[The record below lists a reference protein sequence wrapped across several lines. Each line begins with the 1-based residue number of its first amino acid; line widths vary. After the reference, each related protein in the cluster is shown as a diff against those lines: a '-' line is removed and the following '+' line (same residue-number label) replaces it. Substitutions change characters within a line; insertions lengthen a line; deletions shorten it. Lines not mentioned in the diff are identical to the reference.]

1 MLIKGRFYMKKL
13 IFLLLLFFF
22 TSISFAQEIQWA
34 SDLIEYSSQLS
45 PYEYSATQV
54 LGKPNVLPEAGDNPN
69 AWLPNRPNHTDF
81 VKVGFS
87 EPIQVQ
93 QIAVAE
99 SYNPSAVYQ
108 IFTYDTLGNEYL
120 VNTFEPR
127 PLEIKGRLLN
137 VYIDETEYYVA
148 AVKVVING
156 SAVPG
161 YNGIDAIGI
170 SNSKIP
176 MDIEV
181 NVKEDVKL
189 GIRTERLSDNVNSTY
204 QELRPL
210 ISPDGKT
217 LYFSRKNHPQNIGG
231 EDDEEDIWF
240 SEKSAGGDWLE
251 AQNVGRPLN
260 NEGPNFIS
268 SITADGQTMVV
279 ILGNEYRG
287 NDNMRPGVSI
297 SRKTSEGWTEPEPLE
312 ITNAYIENK
321 DANYFLSN
329 NRKALI
335 MSIERF
341 DTHGGRDLYVSFK
354 QENGKWTEPLNLGN
368 DVNTAHNEISPFLA
382 ADDETLYF
390 SSPGF
395 SGFGESDIY
404 ISRRLD
410 GTWTNWTTPEN
421 LGSDINSEEDDIFFN
436 IPPSGAHAYFS
447 KGAGETDADI
457 YQIELPI
464 FYQPSPVVTI
474 EGAVLNENNQ
484 EPVEATIEYQL
495 LPEDSDV
502 GTTVSDPATGEYQI
516 ILPSGAEYQYQVS
529 AEGYQPYESTIQLSP
544 ENNQVEENITLQPE
558 EQVVAVVEEDTEDEV
573 TEEATEEE
581 EIELPNETIS
591 PNILN
596 TKVYFSLNGDDV
608 RERYEDELKRIAA
621 YMKQNP
627 EARLEVRGFTDDIGS
642 KDYNLRLSQRRANA
656 VYDYL
661 KELGINFRRMVV
673 VAFGEANAVASND
686 SESGRQKNRRVT
698 FKLVD

>member
-1 MLIKGRFYMKKL
+1 MKKYC
-13 IFLLLLFFF
+13 LLLFITF
-22 TSISFAQEIQWA
+22 SNIAWAQELQWA
-34 SDLIEYSSQLS
+34 SELIEFSSQLS

-54 LGKPNVLPEAGDNPN
+54 LGKPNVLPETGDNPN
-69 AWLPNRPNHTDF
+69 AWLPDRPNQVDF
-81 VKVGFS
+81 VKVGF
-87 EPIQVQ
+87 EVPMKVQ
-93 QIAVAE
+93 QIAIAE

-108 IFTYDTLGNEYL
+108 IFTYDTLGKEYL

-137 VYIDETEYYVA
+137 VYIDETDYLVA

-156 SAVPG
+156 AAVPG

-181 NVKEDVKL
+181 NVKENVKL
-189 GIRTERLSDNVNSTY
+189 GIRAEKLGENVNSTY

-217 LYFSRKNHPQNIGG
+217 LYFSRKNHPRNVGG

-240 SEKSAGGDWLE
+240 AEKDSNGEWQA
-251 AQNVGRPLN
+251 AKNVGRPLN

-268 SITADGQTMVV
+268 SITADGNTMVV

-287 NDNMRPGVSI
+287 KDNMRPGVSI
-297 SRKTSEGWTEPEPLE
+297 SRKTSDGWSEPEALD

-329 NRKALI
+329 NRQELI

-368 DVNTAHNEISPFLA
+368 DINTAHNEVSPFLA

-390 SSPGF
+390 SSAGY
-395 SGFGESDIY
+395 SGFGGSDIY

-410 GTWTNWTTPEN
+410 NTWTNWTTPEN

-436 IPPSGAHAYFS
+436 IPPSGAHAYFT
-447 KGAGETDADI
+447 KGAGEADADI
-457 YQIELPI
+457 YQIDLPI
-464 FYQPSPVVTI
+464 FYQPSPVVTVSGKVMNA
-474 EGAVLNENNQ
+474 ENE
-484 EPVEATIEYQL
+484 EPVPATIEYML
-495 LPEDSDV
+495 MPEETEV
-502 GTTVSDPATGEYQI
+502 GTTVSDPNTGEYQI
-516 ILPSGAEYQYQVS
+516 ILPSGASYQYQVN
-529 AEGYQPYESTIQLSP
+529 ADGYQAKENSIQLSP
-544 ENNQVEENITLQPE
+544 ENNQIEENITLQPE
-558 EQVVAVVEEDTEDEV
+558 EEPVVAVVEEDTEETSV
-573 TEEATEEE
+573 EETEEE
-581 EIELPNETIS
+581 EETVELPSETIS

-596 TKVYFSLNGDDV
+596 TTIYFSLNGDDV
-608 RERYEDELKRIAA
+608 RERYEDEIKRIAA
-621 YMKQNP
+621 FMKQNP
-627 EARLEVRGFTDDIGS
+627 DATLEVRGYTDDIGS

-656 VYDYL
+656 VYDHL
-661 KELGINFRRMVV
+661 KKLGVNFRRMIV
-673 VAFGEANAVASND
+673 VAYGEANPVATNETD
-686 SESGRQKNRRVT
+686 DGRERNRRVT
-698 FKLVD
+698 FKLSKQ

>member
-1 MLIKGRFYMKKL
+1 MKK
-13 IFLLLLFFF
+13 INFLLLFIFFGK
-22 TSISFAQEIQWA
+22 IAFAQEIQWA
-34 SDLIEYSSQLS
+34 SELIEYSSQLS

-69 AWLPNRPNHTDF
+69 AWLPNRPDDTDF
-81 VKVGFS
+81 VKVGFAN
-87 EPIQVQ
+87 PIKVQ

-99 SYNPSAVYQ
+99 SYNPSAVFQ
-108 IFTYDTLGNEYL
+108 IFTYDTLGNEHL

-137 VYIDETEYYVA
+137 VYIDETDYLVS

-156 SAVPG
+156 AAVPG

-189 GIRTERLSDNVNSTY
+189 GIRTEKLSENVNSTY

-217 LYFSRKNHPQNIGG
+217 LYFSRKNHPRNVGG
-231 EDDEEDIWF
+231 VDDEEDIWF
-240 SEKSAGGDWLE
+240 SEKDSNDDWME
-251 AQNVGRPLN
+251 AENLGRPLN

-287 NDNMRPGVSI
+287 QDNMRPGVSI
-297 SRKTSEGWTEPEPLE
+297 SRKTSTGWSEPEPLD

-329 NRKALI
+329 SRNALI
-335 MSIERF
+335 MSVERY

-368 DVNTAHNEISPFLA
+368 DINTAHNELSPFLA

-390 SSPGF
+390 STAGF
-395 SGFGESDIY
+395 SGYGESDIY

-447 KGAGETDADI
+447 KGVDDTDADI

-464 FYQPSPVVTI
+464 FYQPSPVVTVAGTVI
-474 EGAVLNENNQ
+474 NSETQ
-484 EPVEATIEYQL
+484 QPVEATIEYKL
-495 LPEDSDV
+495 MPEDSDV
-502 GTTVSDPATGEYQI
+502 GTTVSDPNTGEYQI
-516 ILPSGAEYQYQVS
+516 ILPSGASYQYQVM
-529 AEGYQPYESTIQLSP
+529 AEGYENKENSIQLSP
-544 ENNQVEENITLQPE
+544 ENNQIEENISLQPKE
-558 EQVVAVVEEDTEDEV
+558 EPAVAMVEEDTGESTTEAETSEEV
-573 TEEATEEE
+573 V
-581 EIELPNETIS
+581 ELPSEKIS
-591 PNILN
+591 ASILN
-596 TKVYFSLNGDDV
+596 TTINFSLNGDDV
-608 RERYEDELKRIAA
+608 RERYEDELNRLAA

-627 EARLEVRGFTDDIGS
+627 EAILEVRGFTDDIGS

-656 VYDYL
+656 VYDRL
-661 KELGINFRRMVV
+661 KELGVNFRRMIV
-673 VAFGEANAVASND
+673 VAYGEANAIASND
-686 SESGRQKNRRVT
+686 TEEGRQKNRRVS
-698 FKLVD
+698 FKLSK

>member
-1 MLIKGRFYMKKL
+1 MKKYC
-13 IFLLLLFFF
+13 LLLFITF
-22 TSISFAQEIQWA
+22 SNIAWAQELQWA
-34 SDLIEYSSQLS
+34 SELIEFSSQLS

-54 LGKPNVLPEAGDNPN
+54 LGKPNVLPETGDNPN
-69 AWLPNRPNHTDF
+69 AWLPDRPNQVDF
-81 VKVGFS
+81 VKVGF
-87 EPIQVQ
+87 EVPMKVQ
-93 QIAVAE
+93 QIAIAE

-108 IFTYDTLGNEYL
+108 IFTYDTLGKEYL

-137 VYIDETEYYVA
+137 VYIDETDYLVA

-156 SAVPG
+156 AAVPG

-181 NVKEDVKL
+181 NVKENVKL
-189 GIRTERLSDNVNSTY
+189 GIRAEKLGENVNSTY

-217 LYFSRKNHPQNIGG
+217 LYFSRKNHPRNVGG

-240 SEKSAGGDWLE
+240 AEKDSNGEWQA
-251 AQNVGRPLN
+251 AKNVGRPLN

-268 SITADGQTMVV
+268 SITADGNTMVV

-287 NDNMRPGVSI
+287 KDNMRPGVSI
-297 SRKTSEGWTEPEPLE
+297 SRKTSDGWSEPEALD

-329 NRKALI
+329 NRQELI

-368 DVNTAHNEISPFLA
+368 DINTAHNEVSPFLA

-390 SSPGF
+390 SSAGY
-395 SGFGESDIY
+395 SGFGGSDIY

-410 GTWTNWTTPEN
+410 NTWTNWTTPEN

-436 IPPSGAHAYFS
+436 IPPSGAHAYFT
-447 KGAGETDADI
+447 KGAGEADADI
-457 YQIELPI
+457 YQIDLPI
-464 FYQPSPVVTI
+464 FYQPSPVVTVSGKVMNA
-474 EGAVLNENNQ
+474 ENE
-484 EPVEATIEYQL
+484 EPVPATIEYML
-495 LPEDSDV
+495 MPEETEV
-502 GTTVSDPATGEYQI
+502 GTTVSDPNTGEYQI
-516 ILPSGAEYQYQVS
+516 ILPSGASYQYQVN
-529 AEGYQPYESTIQLSP
+529 ADGYQAKENSIQLSP
-544 ENNQVEENITLQPE
+544 ENNQIEENITLQPE
-558 EQVVAVVEEDTEDEV
+558 EEPVVAVVEEDTEETSV
-573 TEEATEEE
+573 EETEEE
-581 EIELPNETIS
+581 EETVELPSETIS

-596 TKVYFSLNGDDV
+596 TTIYFSLNGDDV
-608 RERYEDELKRIAA
+608 RERYEDEIKRIAVF
-621 YMKQNP
+621 MKQNP
-627 EARLEVRGFTDDIGS
+627 DATLEVRGYTDDIGS

-656 VYDYL
+656 VYDHL
-661 KELGINFRRMVV
+661 KKLGVNFRRMIV
-673 VAFGEANAVASND
+673 VAYGEANPVATNETD
-686 SESGRQKNRRVT
+686 DGRERNRRVT
-698 FKLVD
+698 FKLSKQ